1 MNKEERQKAMAEDKE
16 YQEYKQYKMKKEER
30 LKRQSKYTEA
40 YRTKDDKYKKYAFW
54 TGVGA
59 VVLSIINLIW
69 CFKTGRDTW
78 DTQLNGKMSLNDL
91 VNYCV
96 GNYSLTVLFK
106 ISAITAIAAIV
117 LLLVCYL
124 INEQGPKKIIM
135 IICRGIES
143 VCLLIAGAIFL
154 LNPRWP
160 IFTLIFE
167 AALIGLAIT
176 ELVAFI
182 LYMIDGFYR
191 KTGLWI
197 ALFTVWTFLHIFL
210 AIIVLSIGGVLLMLY
225 ILKCI
230 LFPCTPEKH
239 LIDTETGHEIVEKWY

>member
-16 YQEYKQYKMKKEER
+16 YQEYKQYKKKKEER

-69 CFKTGRDTW
+69 CFKTGR
-78 DTQLNGKMSLNDL
+78 GI
-91 VNYCV
+91 

-135 IICRGIES
+135 ITCRGIES

-160 IFTLIFE
+160 IFTLILE

-210 AIIVLSIGGVLLMLY
+210 AIIVLSIGGGLLMLY